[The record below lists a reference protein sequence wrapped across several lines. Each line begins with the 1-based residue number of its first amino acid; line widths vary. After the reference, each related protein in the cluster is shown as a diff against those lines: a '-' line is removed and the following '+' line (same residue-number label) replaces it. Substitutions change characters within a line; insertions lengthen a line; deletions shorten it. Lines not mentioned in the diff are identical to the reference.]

1 MLRLATLVISAT
13 LLVSPAPAVAL
24 ANSSSTT
31 YAQDNI
37 DDLRL
42 AAEAGDTSAA
52 FGYGYALTFPDSGDP
67 DYAIG
72 RYWLVQAADAG
83 LAEANHVL
91 GLVYRDGI
99 GTNAELDRARAFF
112 ELAWQGQN
120 TSAGLDLADL
130 LIYDYEGEAEGG
142 LAIYRQLS
150 TRNDVGAFAQLRLA
164 EALMFGP
171 EAIEDTNGALAAAR
185 SALAADSSL
194 AGANY
199 ILGIGSM
206 TGMEGEAD
214 PVAARAF
221 WQAGANGGDSLCMA
235 ALAQAMLEGDG
246 GEVDQIEAL
255 ALLYTAAILGDLEA
269 AESAASIEDQLEEAQ
284 LTEAEQRS
292 AQYLERL

>member
-1 MLRLATLVISAT
+1 MLRLATLAVSAA

-24 ANSSSTT
+24 AASGLTT
-31 YAQDNI
+31 HIQDNV

-42 AAEAGDTSAA
+42 AAESGDTAAA

-72 RYWLVQAADAG
+72 RYWLVQAADTG
-83 LAEANHVL
+83 LAEAKHVL
-91 GLVYRDGI
+91 GLIYRDGI
-99 GTNAELDRARAFF
+99 GTDAELDRARAFF

-130 LIYDYEGEAEGG
+130 LVYDYEAEAEAG

-150 TRNDVGAFAQLRLA
+150 TRNDVGALAQLRLA

-171 EAIEDTNGALAAAR
+171 EAIEDTREALASAR
-185 SALAADSSL
+185 AALAADPSL
-194 AGANY
+194 ASANY
-199 ILGIGSM
+199 ILGIGAM
-206 TGMEGEAD
+206 TGMEGESD

-221 WQAGANGGDSLCMA
+221 WQAGANGGDSLSMT
-235 ALAQAMLEGDG
+235 ALAQAMLDGDG

-255 ALLYTAAILGDLEA
+255 ALLYTAATLGDLDA
-269 AESAASIEDQLEEAQ
+269 AETAAGIEDQLEEAQ
-284 LTEAEQRS
+284 LTEADQRS